1 MATVGLREWVAI
13 SAILRSKDETL
24 TVREIRAALTKRN
37 ASDVGRD
44 VPVKL
49 LSKGLVECTVAG
61 EDHTCTLDCS
71 VRLTEVGL
79 SATLSE
85 RGKTDRR
92 KDARDRS
99 YL

>member
-1 MATVGLREWVAI
+1 MATVGFREWLAM

-24 TVREIRAALTKRN
+24 TVREIRAVLAARRPG
-37 ASDVGRD
+37 DVGRD

-61 EDHTCTLDCS
+61 DGHTCTLDCS
-71 VRLTEVGL
+71 VRLTDVGL
-79 SATLSE
+79 SATLSA
-85 RGKTDRR
+85 RGHTDRR
-92 KDARDRS
+92 KGARERS